1 MTDQGQRIRRL
12 LAFTHMVGI
21 ASLIAVS
28 ASSCSKTS
36 SSTPPATVQG
46 QAIKGP
52 FAGGATVNASQ
63 INSPFGFATGSV
75 DGAGNYSVV
84 TTWTGPTTIAVSG
97 NFRDDFTDQITS
109 QPVATPLLSALNL
122 PTTAT
127 TSTPF
132 AGQVNLAT
140 NIAAQA
146 LLDYQAGKPSL
157 QISSIH
163 VNYFNQLVA
172 QQILGLATSATD
184 ITQVV
189 LTNTTDPNATQVLAF
204 QIAVASLTGS
214 AGTSSAVAQL
224 ANNILNG
231 MTLGSTP
238 TNGLSAPFTTAQL
251 QGALNAVVAGGNITV
266 NGLTT
271 VLGAAPLALS
281 TVLSYLGTGQTVAQM
296 QSQVVAANVYTALR
310 GFALH
315 GNALTVGS
323 ASGTVA
329 ITNDRG
335 QATMTGSTSRSNLSL
350 GFTLADYSNGTGT
363 GPGSATTYPTTFA
376 FGLVPAQG
384 SSDLRTLIGTISP
397 VQVAT
402 NGAGGLTLSI
412 PANAIFT
419 ISGLNTSGTFVSPT
433 NTSVPANFMVA
444 GTPTGTGTPLTI
456 NLNALLTQVQAVF
469 GTQVQVLDL
478 AGTYNVG
485 IGFSI
490 PIGIEKSGGG
500 ALAPSQLLPQ
510 GTAASWT
517 VGYTFIA

>member
-1 MTDQGQRIRRL
+1 MRRL
-12 LAFTHMVGI
+12 LMFAGLT
-21 ASLIAVS
+21 AVFVIV
-28 ASSCSKTS
+28 AHQTGCLKA
-36 SSTPPATVQG
+36 PANTLAWVQG
-46 QAIKGP
+46 QAFKGS
-52 FAGGATVNASQ
+52 FAQGTIVQASTVNAPVSTASGT
-63 INSPFGFATGSV
+63 ITDGNS
-75 DGAGNYSVV
+75 NYSIIVPWV
-84 TTWTGPTTIAVSG
+84 GPTTIAVSG
-97 NFRDDFTDQITS
+97 NFRDDFTGQTTS
-109 QPVATPLLSALNL
+109 QPGATPLLAVFNL
-122 PTTAT
+122 PSSNNLTRF
-127 TSTPF
+127 S
-132 AGQVNLAT
+132 GQINLAT
-140 NIAAQA
+140 SIAAQT
-146 LLDYQAGKPSL
+146 LLNYQAASPTL

-517 VGYTFIA
+517 VGYTFIALLTLT

>member
-1 MTDQGQRIRRL
+1 APVSTASGTITDG
-12 LAFTHMVGI
+12 
-21 ASLIAVS
+21 
-28 ASSCSKTS
+28 
-36 SSTPPATVQG
+36 
-46 QAIKGP
+46 
-52 FAGGATVNASQ
+52 
-63 INSPFGFATGSV
+63 NS
-75 DGAGNYSVV
+75 NYSIIVPWV
-84 TTWTGPTTIAVSG
+84 GPTTIAVSG
-97 NFRDDFTDQITS
+97 NFRDDFTGQTTS
-109 QPVATPLLSALNL
+109 QPGATPLLAVFNL
-122 PTTAT
+122 PSSNNLTRF
-127 TSTPF
+127 S
-132 AGQVNLAT
+132 GQINLAT
-140 NIAAQA
+140 SIAAQT
-146 LLDYQAGKPSL
+146 LLNYQAASPTL

-184 ITQVV
+184 ISQIV
-189 LTNTTDPNATQVLAF
+189 LENTADPNATQTVAF

-224 ANNILNG
+224 ANNIEAGLP
-231 MTLGSTP
+231 LGSTP

-266 NGLTT
+266 AGQTPGS
-271 VLGAAPLALS
+271 VALS

-517 VGYTFIA
+517 VGYTFIALLTLT